1 MPNDSLIN
9 TIRTLRRTLK
19 SEKAGIWKAVLKEL
33 SRSRSNRREVNIG
46 RLANVTNEND
56 VVIVPG
62 KILGSGNI
70 GHKLTVW
77 SFDISEVA
85 AKKIIQVGGKLIP
98 LDSLLQKYPNGK
110 GIRIIG

>member
-1 MPNDSLIN
+1 
-9 TIRTLRRTLK
+9 LK
-19 SEKAGIWKAVLKEL
+19 TEKAAIWKAVLKEL

-46 RLANVTNEND
+46 RLANVTNEDD

-77 SFDISEVA
+77 SFDISGSCSKEDLYRLEQ
-85 AKKIIQVGGKLIP
+85 KIP
-98 LDSLLQKYPNGK
+98 LDSLLQKYQVG
-110 GIRIIG
+110 RE

>member
-1 MPNDSLIN
+1 M
-9 TIRTLRRTLK
+9 
-19 SEKAGIWKAVLKEL
+19 
-33 SRSRSNRREVNIG
+33 
-46 RLANVTNEND
+46 
-56 VVIVPG
+56 
-62 KILGSGNI
+62 GSGNI

-98 LDSLLQKYPNGK
+98 LDSLLQNYPSGK